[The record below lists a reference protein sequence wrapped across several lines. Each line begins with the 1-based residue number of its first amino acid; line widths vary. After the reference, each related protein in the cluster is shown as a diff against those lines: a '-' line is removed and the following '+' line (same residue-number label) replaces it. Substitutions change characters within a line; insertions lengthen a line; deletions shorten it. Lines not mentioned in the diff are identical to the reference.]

1 MVFFVRIALKIG
13 MIMHKITPLL
23 VLAIFLAGV
32 VWMIFGMKNAMH
44 VTDHTKVKK
53 MQATQEKE

>member
-1 MVFFVRIALKIG
+1 MQKL
-13 MIMHKITPLL
+13 TPLL
-23 VLAIFLAGV
+23 ILAIFLAGV

-53 MQATQEKE
+53 THSASEK

>member
-1 MVFFVRIALKIG
+1 MQKF
-13 MIMHKITPLL
+13 TPLL
-23 VLAIFLAGV
+23 ILAIFLAGV

-53 MQATQEKE
+53 TRSAAEK

>member
-1 MVFFVRIALKIG
+1 MQ
-13 MIMHKITPLL
+13 KITPLL